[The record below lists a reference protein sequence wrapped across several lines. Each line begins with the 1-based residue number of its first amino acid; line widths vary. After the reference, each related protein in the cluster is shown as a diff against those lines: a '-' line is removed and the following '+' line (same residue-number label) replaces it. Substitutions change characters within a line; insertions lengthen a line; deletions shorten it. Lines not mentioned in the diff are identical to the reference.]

1 MDAMSGFAAPALPPA
16 IDTEVQED
24 YRQLTDHWE
33 SAETK
38 AKEEISSMVFNT
50 FIWCQMFNMLNA
62 RKVSNEHNVLSGPFA
77 TNVFWTIWV
86 LIAGFQVCHH
96 HVFLGGIFKVEHLS
110 GLEWGISI
118 LIGLGSTPL
127 CILSKAIPN
136 FAVRNLRRR
145 VSMSATIHAVT
156 GPPSR
161 LGSGSKSQRM
171 ARTLPLVRKD

>member
-62 RKVSNEHNVLSGPFA
+62 RKVSNEYNVLSGLFA

-86 LIAGFQVCHH
+86 LIAGFQVIIMF
-96 HVFLGGIFKVEHLS
+96 FLGGIFKVERLS
-110 GLEWGISI
+110 GLEWGVSI
-118 LIGLGSTPL
+118 LIGLGSIPL

-136 FAVRNLRRR
+136 FDVRNLRRR
-145 VSMSATIHAVT
+145 MSMSATIHAVT

-161 LGSGSKSQRM
+161 LGSNSKSQRM